1 MKNLDLI
8 NDVVPPIAVAA
19 INIAAQKQTQ
29 LVLGVTMQQALNY
42 GMTAAGYLSAAMG
55 WGGKYNDFLKNV
67 GIAAAPA
74 ALISLYKQSCH
85 PDPACQHPENA
96 ACFTVS
102 RPRRGITFPGCPPR
116 LTWDSFR
123 TPARMAVDRSNILR
137 WRY

>member
-74 ALISLYKQSCH
+74 ALISLYNKVAT
-85 PDPACQHPENA
+85 PTPPASIQRMQR
-96 ACFTVS
+96 VS
-102 RPRRGITFPGCPPR
+102 RYPGPAAESPFQGVR
-116 LTWDSFR
+116 L
-123 TPARMAVDRSNILR
+123 V
-137 WRY
+137 